1 MLINLKQKFD
11 QYGIEHRP
19 IIGGNLLRQPFLKNY
34 RVVTQ
39 KEVLNVDFVHDNG
52 IYLGN
57 NHFVGDKEFALL
69 EKILTS

>member
-1 MLINLKQKFD
+1 MLTLF
-11 QYGIEHRP
+11 
-19 IIGGNLLRQPFLKNY
+19 
-34 RVVTQ
+34 
-39 KEVLNVDFVHDNG
+39 HDNG